1 MPDVQTLFDRI
12 PAGWSVMRWDG
23 RPYGV
28 TRTVSAGGRV
38 QKLYAE
44 ELGGTDVVSANL
56 YARDQLRPCEMP
68 AAKVL
73 GFLTTATPA
82 PPTAHRRSTVP
93 LPESVVTLLR
103 GVGSCYVATLMP
115 DGSPQLTQTW
125 VDTDGEHV
133 IVNTV
138 VGYQKARNVARDP
151 RVSVTVSDAE
161 DPTRYVEIRGR
172 VVRSTTDGGAEHIE
186 ALAQRYTGGPYP
198 WWGGRDQQRLIL
210 TIAPEKIQ
218 GTA

>member
-1 MPDVQTLFDRI
+1 MSDVQQLFDRV
-12 PAGWSVMRWDG
+12 PVGWSVMHLADRS
-23 RPYGV
+23 YGV
-28 TRTVSAGGRV
+28 TRAALAGGRI

-56 YARDQLRPCEMP
+56 YGDRLRPCEMP

-73 GFLTTATPA
+73 DFLSAAVPAAA
-82 PPTAHRRSTVP
+82 PPTSRRATMP
-93 LPESVVTLLR
+93 LPEPVVALLR
-103 GVGSCYVATLMP
+103 GVGACYVATLMP

-138 VGYQKARNVARDP
+138 VGYQKARNVSRDP
-151 RVSVTVSDAE
+151 RVSVTVSDAD
-161 DPTRYVEIRGR
+161 DPSRYVEIRGR
-172 VVRSTTDGGAEHIE
+172 VVNATTDGGADHIE
-186 ALAQRYTGGPYP
+186 TLARRYLGRPYP